1 MSLIGGWSVAFD
13 PLYESSLAT
22 LDHTQ
27 LLAAHPQFALVAVVQ
42 SSVRYAAMSVPSTP
56 PRLASV
62 CSFKTPCGSAA
73 SDKKFLQPYSV
84 AVARLS
90 DAVPTSNCLDIF
102 IVVWSLREAKARSW
116 W

>member
-42 SSVRYAAMSVPSTP
+42 SNVRYAAISVPSTP
-56 PRLASV
+56 LRFASV
-62 CSFKTPCGSAA
+62 CSLRTPCGSAA

-90 DAVPTSNCLDIF
+90 DAVPTSSRLDTIF
-102 IVVWSLREAKARSW
+102 IVVW
-116 W
+116 